1 MDSNLKQVYVQAAGT
16 AALSG
21 ARQIFNPF
29 ATDGGAAG
37 NYVQNGEVFI
47 TGVGGHVLSYTAYN
61 ATSNPGGISGTNPH
75 DTFRIAWRQDD
86 AIFQSAEIKVAD
98 VSSYVTKPYRPTV
111 EQCTTIGYNGVAADG
126 GSTDTFTTTAASEQE
141 NHVTIYREDDDQFMG
156 IDRPKTGVYI
166 QGTNQLYVN
175 AVDAIDASV
184 TVAAKTKEAEI
195 VLGIGD
201 ALYKEFVKT
210 NIGFIPND
218 IPIRIERLIGGTF
231 TDVVVD
237 AGTITDGNATVYFG
251 SDIVTFAVGCDAL
264 AVGSIITIG
273 NVLYVV
279 KEVINLTTIR
289 IDVAFQGTSGV
300 YANSAT
306 SGVDKISKIS
316 ALADG
321 TYFGLKITGRPLI
334 YTAPGLWR
342 YAKTMFKVQTNTP
355 AYSTATAV
363 TGTIRNY
370 GVCATGLDTKGF
382 TTTTS
387 AYVVAGTLIPNAMA
401 DLGLGT
407 YAEVRDLE
415 WFSKG
420 FYGREKGYLLSVDR
434 EATNRK
440 LVADLNGSTAK
451 YSIVNIEFKKK
462 FDNAMTYTIND
473 SGNVIIAVPITVSD
487 NGSSTYTLAD
497 TQGASSALLATQASY
512 GWAIVLD
519 NLMGKTTNA
528 AGSITYDLLNY

>member
-1 MDSNLKQVYVQAAGT
+1 MDSNLKHVYVQAAGT

-47 TGVGGHVLSYTAYN
+47 TGVGGHVLSYTTYN

-98 VSSYVTKPYRPTV
+98 VSSYVTKAYRPTV
-111 EQCTTIGYNGVAADG
+111 EQVVTIGYNPTVADG
-126 GSTDTFTTTAASEQE
+126 ASTDTFTITADSGQE

-156 IDRPKTGVYI
+156 IDRPKTGVYV
-166 QGTNQLYVN
+166 QGTNQLYIN
-175 AVDAIDASV
+175 AIDAIDVSV
-184 TVAAKTKEAEI
+184 TVPAKTKEAEI

-201 ALYKEFVKT
+201 ALYKDFVKT

-237 AGTITDGNATVYFG
+237 AGTITDGNATAHFG

-264 AVGSIITIG
+264 AVGSVITIG
-273 NVLYVV
+273 NILYVV

-300 YANSAT
+300 YANSAA

-316 ALADG
+316 ALADN
-321 TYFGLKITGRPLI
+321 TYFGLKITGRPMI

-342 YAKTMFKVQTNTP
+342 YAKTMFKVQANTP
-355 AYSTATAV
+355 AYASAPTT
-363 TGTIRNY
+363 TGTIRTY
-370 GVCATGLDTKGF
+370 GICATGLNTKGF
-382 TTTTS
+382 TTVGS
-387 AYVVAGTLIPNAMA
+387 AYVNADTLIPNAMA
-401 DLGLGT
+401 DLGIGT
-407 YAEVRDLE
+407 YPEVRDLE

-451 YSIVNIEFKKK
+451 YSIVNVEFKKK

-473 SGNVIIAVPITVSD
+473 SGNVIIAVPVTVTD
-487 NGSSTYTLAD
+487 TAD
-497 TQGASSALLATQASY
+497 TSYVLTDAQGASGALLATQASY

-519 NLMGKTTNA
+519 HLMGKTTSA